1 MNKEIKHYKVKQLPS
16 RPLAD
21 SVYWVK
27 ASPSSEVSGYI
38 TDLQG
43 VPYPL
48 KDLQGSGGITTLI
61 NTDGNL
67 VITGANNKVINIA
80 PALLSVINSALQ
92 SGDNISE
99 LTNDAGY
106 ITDLEEKVVNEI
118 PTGVLN
124 GVNSTFTTQFGVK
137 PDSEEVYVNGNRQK
151 KTDDYNISGQIINL
165 TFSPQSTES
174 ILIDYIK
181 Q

>member
-67 VITGANNKVINIA
+67 VITGANSKVINIA
-80 PALLSVINSALQ
+80 PALLSIINSALQ
-92 SGDNISE
+92 SGGNISE
-99 LTNDAGY
+99 LINDAGY

-151 KTDDYNISGQIINL
+151 KPDDYNISGQIINL

>member
-1 MNKEIKHYKVKQLPS
+1 MAEVRAYKVTSLNGIKPNSIVALKVPNENKFE
-16 RPLAD
+16 L
-21 SVYWVK
+21 Y
-27 ASPSSEVSGYI
+27 VS
-38 TDLQG
+38 DVNG

-48 KDLQGSGGITTLI
+48 KTISGGGGVIQTVT
-61 NTDGNL
+61 NTDGNIT
-67 VITGANNKVINIA
+67 ITGSNNLTINIA
-80 PALLSVINSALQ
+80 PSLLSVINSALQ
-92 SGDNISE
+92 VGDNISD
-99 LTNDAGY
+99 LNNDAGY

-151 KTDDYNISGQIINL
+151 KPDDYNISGQIINL

-181 Q
+181 L

>member
-1 MNKEIKHYKVKQLPS
+1 MKKVTAYKVDT
-16 RPLAD
+16 LANLKPNAIVALKTAGENTF
-21 SVYWVK
+21 SLYV
-27 ASPSSEVSGYI
+27 

-43 VPYPL
+43 VPHSLNLPA
-48 KDLQGSGGITTLI
+48 TTGVQQII
-61 NTDGNL
+61 NTDGALQVVGSTN
-67 VITGANNKVINIA
+67 VVINLE
-80 PALLSVINSALQ
+80 PAILASINSALQ
-92 SGDNISE
+92 VGDNISE
-99 LTNDAGY
+99 LTNDVGY

-181 Q
+181 L

>member
-48 KDLQGSGGITTLI
+48 KDISGSGGIQTIT

-67 VITGANNKVINIA
+67 VITGADNKVINLA
-80 PALLSVINSALQ
+80 PALLSIINSALQ

-99 LTNDAGY
+99 LTNDVGY

-181 Q
+181 L

>member
-1 MNKEIKHYKVKQLPS
+1 MAEVKSHKVKQLSS
-16 RPLAD
+16 RLDPN
-21 SVYWVK
+21 SIYWVK
-27 ASPSSEVSGYI
+27 ASTDSEVSGYI

-48 KDLQGSGGITTLI
+48 KDISGSGGITTLT

-67 VITGANNKVINIA
+67 VITGANSKVINIA
-80 PALLSVINSALQ
+80 PALLSIINSALQ
-92 SGDNISE
+92 SGGNISE
-99 LTNDAGY
+99 LINDVGY

-151 KTDDYNISGQIINL
+151 KPDDYNISGQIINL

-181 Q
+181 L

>member
-27 ASPSSEVSGYI
+27 ASPSSDVSGYI

-48 KDLQGSGGITTLI
+48 KDLQGRGGITTLI

-67 VITGANNKVINIA
+67 VITGANSKVINIA
-80 PALLSVINSALQ
+80 PALLSIINSALQ
-92 SGDNISE
+92 SGGNISE
-99 LTNDAGY
+99 LINDVGY

-181 Q
+181 L

>member
-92 SGDNISE
+92 SGDNVSE